1 MIGVVCYSRTNAD
14 FILERP
20 TDVNECIV
28 VLENYLLHV
37 PWKRKKILMM
47 GLLWFGPEYRQTLIQ
62 TFFERNVNS
71 HHYIDEIIIPYV
83 VPHQEFIGDN
93 FLLMQ

>member
-1 MIGVVCYSRTNAD
+1 
-14 FILERP
+14 
-20 TDVNECIV
+20 
-28 VLENYLLHV
+28 
-37 PWKRKKILMM
+37 MM

-93 FLLMQ
+93 FLLMQDNARAHVAGIVTDFLNDTNICYVPRRNDAARYR